1 MSNASDF
8 ILLKEDHTMGN
19 LISCHLKKEP
29 HVLFAAYKGMR
40 EPLPRISERPRLT
53 FCARSCSSQR
63 G

>member
-29 HVLFAAYKGMR
+29 HVLFAAYKGTR
-40 EPLPRISERPRLT
+40 ESLSRVSKRPRLT
-53 FCARSCSSQR
+53 FCTHSCSSQR